1 MQNVEIDSPDPSRT
15 HLERKIMETNCFKS
29 NFRNVIRGCLRQL
42 RLLLCGSEARI
53 QSLGLLAKSVKL
65 FYFFFSFL
73 KSCLF
78 RLFAF

>member
-1 MQNVEIDSPDPSRT
+1 MLNVEIDSPDPSRT

-42 RLLLCGSEARI
+42 RLLLCGSEAHI
-53 QSLGLLAKSVKL
+53 QSLELLAKSLKL
-65 FYFFFSFL
+65 FYFLFSFL

-78 RLFAF
+78 RFSAF